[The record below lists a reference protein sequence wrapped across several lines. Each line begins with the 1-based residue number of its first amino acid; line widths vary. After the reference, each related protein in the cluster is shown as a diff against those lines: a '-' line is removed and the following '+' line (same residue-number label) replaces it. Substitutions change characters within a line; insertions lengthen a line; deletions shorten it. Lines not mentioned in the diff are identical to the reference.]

1 MSRKTLNV
9 QLIIVDPQNDF
20 MGNDDGTPLAET
32 LSDGT
37 VRTASLSV
45 KGGISDMKRGAK
57 LVSRVGSK
65 LSEIHI
71 TLDSHHTLHI
81 AHPEM
86 WVDENGK
93 HPAPYTIITPDDF
106 KAGIW
111 RTRNPAHRARVMKY
125 LNDLYTSGAIHMIWP
140 PHCRIGTW
148 GHNVEANLE
157 VALSKWEREFMGVVD
172 YVTKG
177 SAVWEEHFG
186 GLMAEVQDPDDP
198 STQLNTGL
206 ITTIQ
211 EADIAAILGEASSH
225 CVKKTVEQLA
235 DNIGD
240 EHIKKLVLIS
250 DCMSPVPQPPGGPDF
265 PAIASQFLKD
275 MQARGMTVMT
285 ADEFLA

>member
-1 MSRKTLNV
+1 MKKTLNV
-9 QLIIVDPQNDF
+9 QLAIVDPQNDF
-20 MGNDDGTPLAET
+20 MGNDDGTPLTET

-45 KGGISDMKRGAK
+45 KGAISDMKRGAK
-57 LVSRVGSK
+57 LINRVGSK
-65 LSEIHI
+65 LSAIAV
-71 TLDSHHTLHI
+71 TMDSHHTMHI
-81 AHPEM
+81 AHPQM
-86 WVDENGK
+86 FVDENRR
-93 HPAPYTIITPDDF
+93 HPAPYTIITPADF

-111 RTRNPAHRARVMKY
+111 RARNPAHRVRIQKY
-125 LNDLYTSGAIHMIWP
+125 LDDLYATGAIHMIWP

-148 GHNVEANLE
+148 GHNVQADLE
-157 VALSKWEREFMGVVD
+157 VALTKWERDFMGVVD

-206 ITTIQ
+206 ITTLQ
-211 EADIAAILGEASSH
+211 EADLVGIFGEASSH
-225 CVKKTVEQLA
+225 CVLKTVSQLA

-265 PAIASQFLKD
+265 PAIAAQFLKD
-275 MQARGMTVMT
+275 MQARGMSVMN